1 MHRRTIFFLGAF
13 VFASLGVNAWALLKA
28 APSIAAPLNSG
39 LLLAAVPSQETEKQR
54 EARLIEGA
62 KKEGKV
68 VYWDGVVQRE
78 FDFVFSKFR
87 QRYPFLA
94 TELWKGSDAQI
105 YQKVITEARAGVNNV
120 DVAGTEIHFLTELR
134 KTGVMKKY
142 DWPNTVGWLPEHK
155 LGEGYWIPRIINCL
169 VVTYNTNLVSAAE
182 APKKWD
188 DLLDPK
194 WKGLISTDRDGGEW
208 VLMLWAAWGKEKTVN
223 YLKNLAKNN
232 VTLGAGAQARIEMLS
247 AGAYKID
254 LRINLDRV
262 LDYQKKGAPVEWA
275 RTDPILLRPSPIYIA
290 EHAPHPNAAMLF
302 TDWFTSLE
310 GQQAYQDASGKFLP
324 DPRVKS
330 KVGEALK
337 GLRTVLF
344 PVELAIHGT
353 EAESIWRELFF
364 K

>member
-1 MHRRTIFFLGAF
+1 MHKRTIVFLGAF
-13 VFASLGVNAWALLKA
+13 VLTGFGFSAWALVRA
-28 APSIAAPLNSG
+28 ATVIAAPPDSG
-39 LLLAAVPSQETEKQR
+39 LQLAALPSPETEKQR

-62 KKEGKV
+62 KKDGKF
-68 VYWDGVVQRE
+68 VYWDSVVQKE
-78 FDFVFSKFR
+78 FEFVFSKFR
-87 QRYPFLA
+87 QRYPFIA
-94 TELWKGSDAQI
+94 TELWRGADAQLH
-105 YQKVITEARAGVNNV
+105 QKVTTEFKAGVNTF
-120 DVAGTEIHFLTELR
+120 DIAGTEIHFLTELK

-142 DWPNTVGWLPEHK
+142 DWPNTAGWLPEHR

-194 WKGLISTDRDGGEW
+194 WKGAISTDTDGGEW

-232 VTLGAGAQARIEMLS
+232 VTLGAGAQARIEMVS

-262 LDYQKKGAPVEWA
+262 FDFQKRGAPVEWA

-290 EHAPHPNAAMLF
+290 ERAPHPNAAMLF
-302 TDWFTSLE
+302 ADWFTSLE

-337 GLRTVLF
+337 GQKTVLF
-344 PVELAIHGT
+344 PVELAVHGT